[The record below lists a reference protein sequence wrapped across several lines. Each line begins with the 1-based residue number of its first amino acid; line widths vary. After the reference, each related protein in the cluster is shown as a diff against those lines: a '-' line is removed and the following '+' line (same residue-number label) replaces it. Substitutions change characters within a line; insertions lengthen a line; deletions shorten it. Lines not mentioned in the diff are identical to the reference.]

1 MRYNPNK
8 PLTEQ
13 EMDLLAKED
22 FDKFLDYLDSKSAYL
37 RRNTE
42 SSVKSGWGM
51 KVLNTMSKKRII

>member
-37 RRNTE
+37 RRNVE
-42 SSVKSGWGM
+42 DSVKSGWGM
-51 KVLNTMSKKRII
+51 KVLSTMSKKRVI

>member
-37 RRNTE
+37 RRNVE
-42 SSVKSGWGM
+42 DSVKSGWGM